1 MNSGKYIFSQI
12 TDFLPKRYFERLVM
26 TINADR
32 TQSWNLTYWNQLLVL
47 MFGQLDGCNSLRE
60 LTDITTAHAKKSYHL
75 GFGKT
80 PINRSVLSKANQLRD
95 YHIFEKFAYHMVE
108 LARSKCLGKEFELN
122 GRYYAFDSTTI
133 DLCMSLFEWAR
144 FRSTKSGIK
153 VHTQLDMVTQI
164 PVSFHITE
172 AALHDVNAMDWII
185 YEPFACYVFDRG
197 YWDLGRLYRIELLNS
212 FFVIREK
219 RRPLFEI
226 VAGDDLLEGEDN
238 ILRDHTVRFN
248 TPGNRIKYPSE
259 IRRIVYFEPELQR
272 TFTYYTN
279 NFFLKGRDIAFLYK
293 NRWAVETFF
302 KWMKGHLRI
311 KSFWGNSENAV
322 RIQVYVAIITY
333 CTVAIIERNLDLK
346 RSIYE
351 VMRILGSSLMAKDR
365 INELFLH
372 NEPEQTFPEGQLKL
386 EFEIL

>member
-108 LARSKCLGKEFELN
+108 LARNKCLAKEFELN

-226 VAGDDLLEGEDN
+226 VAGDDLLEGEDI
-238 ILRDHTVRFN
+238 ILRDHTVRIN

-333 CTVAIIERNLDLK
+333 CTVAIIERNFDLK

>member
-1 MNSGKYIFSQI
+1 MNSGKYVFSQI

-26 TINADR
+26 TTCNDR
-32 TQSWNLTYWNQLLVL
+32 TQGWNLTYWNQMLVL

-60 LTDITTAHAKKSYHL
+60 LTDITTAHANKSFHL

-108 LARSKCLGKEFELN
+108 LAQKDCVDQEFELN
-122 GRYYAFDSTTI
+122 GKYYAFDSTTI
-133 DLCMSLFEWAR
+133 DLCLSLFEWAR

-153 VHTQLDMVTQI
+153 VHTQLDIVSQI

-172 AALHDVNAMDWII
+172 AAVHDVNAMDWIN
-185 YEPFACYVFDRG
+185 YEPFACYIFDRG
-197 YWDLGRLYRIELLNS
+197 YWDLERLYRIEILNS

-219 RRPLFEI
+219 RRPKFEI
-226 VAGDDLLEGEDN
+226 VEGEDLLEGADN
-238 ILRDHTVRFN
+238 ILRDQTVRFTTSGN
-248 TPGNRIKYPSE
+248 TVNYPSE
-259 IRRIVYFEPELQR
+259 IRRIIYYEPELKR

-279 NFFLKGRDIAFLYK
+279 NFYHKAKDIAFLYK

-311 KSFWGNSENAV
+311 KSFWGNTENAV

-333 CTVAIIERNLDLK
+333 CTIAILARKLK
-346 RSIYE
+346 LNRSVYE
-351 VMRILGSSLMAKDR
+351 IMRIFGSSLLAKDN
-365 INELFLH
+365 IKELFQLE
-372 NEPEQTFPEGQLKL
+372 EPKQNHDDGQLQL
-386 EFEIL
+386 AFNIF